1 MRLHEKIRSMR
12 QQQGWSQEQMAD
24 KLNMSVSGYAH
35 IERGETDVQL
45 SRLEQIAKV
54 FGMDLLELLN
64 FGEKNIV
71 CFAGDNNSQHI
82 WQILD
87 SKNSQEIA
95 HELEK
100 CRLLNV
106 QKDMLLEQKDNE
118 INYLRDLIQK
128 LTKKDE

>member
-1 MRLHEKIRSMR
+1 MKLHEKIRSMR

-35 IERGETDVQL
+35 IERGETDIQL

-54 FGMDLLELLN
+54 LGMDLLELLS

-71 CFAGDNNSQHI
+71 CFAGDNNQHI
-82 WQILD
+82 WQILGVTE
-87 SKNSQEIA
+87 SQEVL

-100 CRLLNV
+100 CQLLNM
-106 QKDMLLEQKDNE
+106 QKDRLLEQKDNE
-118 INYLRDLIQK
+118 INYLRNLIQC

>member
-12 QQQGWSQEQMAD
+12 QQQGWSQEEMAD

-71 CFAGDNNSQHI
+71 CFAGDNNQHI

-87 SKNSQEIA
+87 SKSSQEIA

-118 INYLRDLIQK
+118 INYLRDLIRN
-128 LTKKDE
+128 LTKRDE